1 MVAVIYDIS
10 DLIRHLTGTHFIGI
24 LTSQR
29 GCDPP
34 LTLAIK
40 ISALLP
46 AAIIGTFGCSA
57 GGLTSIRV
65 GGVR

>member
-1 MVAVIYDIS
+1 MVAVIFDIS
-10 DLIRHLTGTHFIGI
+10 DLIRHLTGTHFIGF

-34 LTLAIK
+34 FTLAIK

-46 AAIIGTFGCSA
+46 AGIIGTLGCSVGA
-57 GGLTSIRV
+57 LTTIRE